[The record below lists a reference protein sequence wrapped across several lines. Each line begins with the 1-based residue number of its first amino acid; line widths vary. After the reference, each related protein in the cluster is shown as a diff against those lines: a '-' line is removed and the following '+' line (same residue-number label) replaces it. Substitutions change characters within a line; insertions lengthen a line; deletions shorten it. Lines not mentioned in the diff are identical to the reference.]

1 MDGVIIDSEPVYIR
15 KQEIFMAIKNY
26 KYDKSLLIELVGKT
40 RKDAFKLLSNHIV
53 NFYNDEVTYLE
64 DYKEFWIDFDVN
76 YKRIENEG
84 IRALIQYLKSK
95 NMKIGL
101 ASSSTKETI
110 SKVLDTIELKSYFDV
125 IVSGE
130 DFVESK
136 PNPEIYHDTLKKL
149 GLNQQNCIVIEDST
163 VGIQAAK
170 NAGLFVIAKEDKR
183 FNFDQSKADFS
194 IIDFKQLKD
203 MFLEE

>member
-1 MDGVIIDSEPVYIR
+1 
-15 KQEIFMAIKNY
+15 
-26 KYDKSLLIELVGKT
+26 
-40 RKDAFKLLSNHIV
+40 
-53 NFYNDEVTYLE
+53 
-64 DYKEFWIDFDVN
+64 
-76 YKRIENEG
+76 
-84 IRALIQYLKSK
+84 
-95 NMKIGL
+95 MKIGL

>member
-1 MDGVIIDSEPVYIR
+1 MDGVIIDSEPVYIH

-26 KYDKSLLIELVGKT
+26 EYDKSLLIELVGKT

-53 NFYNDEVTYLE
+53 NFYTDEETYLE

-136 PNPEIYHDTLKKL
+136 PNPEIYQDTLKKL
-149 GLNQQNCIVIEDST
+149 GLNQGNCIVIEDST